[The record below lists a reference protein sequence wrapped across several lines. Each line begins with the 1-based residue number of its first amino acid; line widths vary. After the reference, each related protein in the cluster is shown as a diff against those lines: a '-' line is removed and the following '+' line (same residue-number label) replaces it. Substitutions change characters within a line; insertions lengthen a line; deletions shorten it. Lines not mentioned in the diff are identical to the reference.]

1 MAKRNKAMTEAEI
14 AAFLTSKILRA
25 MNDEG
30 GDLSQNRQDSLNY
43 YLGKPYGN
51 ERDGYS
57 SYVTRE
63 VLEAIEWAK
72 PAILR
77 VFTAG
82 DKVVQFD
89 PVNPQD
95 EATADLETDTV
106 NHLLLK
112 QNNGFE
118 TIYEWVT
125 DALMYPNGYVKLWVD
140 ESEEVT
146 TETYEGIGEF
156 ELAMLLDDDAI
167 EVLEQDSTT
176 TMIDTPEGQVP
187 VETFTVKI
195 RRTDTK
201 PRLNFMAA
209 EPEQVL
215 IDDDLTGLDL
225 DEADFVCHRVQRTYT
240 WLVNNGYDRDKLDN
254 VGGDEDGGE
263 WNDERV
269 NRLFYE
275 DENPDSGDD
284 DDPSMRQYWVHEC
297 YVRIDA
303 DGDGLAELRKIVLIG
318 QTIFENEEIDYQP
331 FVALASVI
339 MSHKHTGM
347 SLADM
352 VKDIQLISSTLHR
365 QLLDNTYKMN
375 IRRKYV
381 GEAALLDDGSTLD
394 ALLDTTS
401 EIIPCRDP
409 AALNEEVVQPIINDL
424 LPVIQGMTDQA
435 QVRTGISPNLSLDPA
450 VLQQSTMGAF
460 SAALEQA
467 SQRVELIT
475 RVFAET
481 GFKRLMRKAHQL
493 CRMYMDHNLQFK
505 LGDQWV
511 DVNPS
516 DWRDRTTV
524 TVNVGLGFNDKATKI
539 QLLASLLE
547 YQKEALGIGMATPQN
562 IYNTMREMV
571 EASGLGDV
579 GKYFTDPATVPP
591 QEPQPDPQMELVKA
605 QMQIEQGKLQ
615 QQAQKQQLDAEKARI
630 DLQERAMKMQQEQER
645 WAAELEQK
653 RRQFEEEYELKERE
667 LLQKQQ
673 QHDQDV
679 EAKLLDL
686 MVKAEGQDKAKVAE
700 EASEVDKAAA
710 DYLRGNKDAE

>member
-25 MNDEG
+25 MNDED

-89 PVNPQD
+89 PVSPQD

-112 QNNGFE
+112 ENNGFE

-215 IDDDLTGLDL
+215 IDDDLTGLDI

-240 WLVNNGYDRDKLDN
+240 WLVNNGYDRDKLDQ
-254 VGGDEDGGE
+254 VGGDEDEGE

-375 IRRKYV
+375 IRRKYI
-381 GEAALLDDGSTLD
+381 GEAALLSDGTTLD

-401 EIIPCRDP
+401 EFIPCRDP
-409 AALNEEVVQPIINDL
+409 SAIQEEVVQPIINDL

-450 VLQQSTMGAF
+450 VLQQSTLGAF

-579 GKYFTDPATVPP
+579 GKYFTDPATVEP
-591 QEPQPDPQMELVKA
+591 QPQQPDPQMELVKA

-630 DLQERAMKMQQEQER
+630 DLQERALKMQQEQER
-645 WAAELEQK
+645 WTAELEQK

-710 DYLRGNKDAE
+710 DYLRGSKDAE

>member
-25 MNDEG
+25 MNDED

-89 PVNPQD
+89 PVSPQD

-156 ELAMLLDDDAI
+156 ELAMLLDDDAV

-195 RRTDTK
+195 RRTDSK

-215 IDDDLTGLDL
+215 IDDDLTGLDI

-240 WLVNNGYDRDKLDN
+240 WLVNNGYDRDKLDQ
-254 VGGDEDGGE
+254 VGGDEDEGE

-375 IRRKYV
+375 IRRKYI
-381 GEAALLDDGSTLD
+381 GEAALNDDGSTLD
-394 ALLDTTS
+394 AFLDTTS
-401 EIIPCRDP
+401 EIVPCRDP
-409 AALNEEVVQPIINDL
+409 TAIKEEVVQPIINDL

-450 VLQQSTMGAF
+450 VLQQSTLGAF

-579 GKYFTDPATVPP
+579 GKYFTDPATVEP
-591 QEPQPDPQMELVKA
+591 QPQQPDPQMELVKA

-630 DLQERAMKMQQEQER
+630 DLQERALKMQQEQER

-710 DYLRGNKDAE
+710 DYLRGSKDAE